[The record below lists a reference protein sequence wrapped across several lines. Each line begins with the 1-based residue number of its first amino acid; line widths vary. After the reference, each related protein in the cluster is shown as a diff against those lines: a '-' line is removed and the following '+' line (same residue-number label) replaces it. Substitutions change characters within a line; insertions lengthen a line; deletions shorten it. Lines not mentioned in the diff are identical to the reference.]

1 MSDNQQSR
9 EATVRPARVWAG
21 SELLSTTGKA
31 GAFVAQSWASQPA
44 AALFGRQQ
52 IGIEITLPVATPMA
66 QAPSP
71 EDSAPMAATATD
83 EPPPVPQTIEAPV
96 DQAALERAR
105 EEGFTRGFEEGR
117 ATLRTEVEAE
127 LVDLQRR
134 DRDVVDE
141 LQRALNALKHQPE
154 TLFEPLKR
162 LALHLA
168 EQLVLA
174 ELTLEP
180 KAIERLVQRC
190 VDELGNQ
197 DEAPVVVTLNPADV
211 ALLQALRQRA
221 GMGSSEWK
229 LHPDSELMP
238 GSVRASAQDAVV
250 EDLIENRIE
259 ALACNLLLDEP
270 RWNAQSAFKPER
282 MAGLAR
288 TSNRVEDARPRMA
301 TPGGYRASGA
311 ADATAR
317 DEVDDIDTVD
327 GVSDA

>member
-1 MSDNQQSR
+1 
-9 EATVRPARVWAG
+9 
-21 SELLSTTGKA
+21 
-31 GAFVAQSWASQPA
+31 
-44 AALFGRQQ
+44 
-52 IGIEITLPVATPMA
+52 MA
-66 QAPSP
+66 HAPSP

-83 EPPPVPQTIEAPV
+83 EPPPVPQTLEAPV

-190 VDELGNQ
+190 IDELGNQ
-197 DEAPVVVTLNPADV
+197 DEAPVVVALNPADV
-211 ALLQALRQRA
+211 SLLQALRQRA
-221 GMGSSEWK
+221 GMGNGEWK
-229 LHPDSELMP
+229 LHPDPELMP

-301 TPGGYRASGA
+301 TPGGYRASGVA
-311 ADATAR
+311 EATAR
-317 DEVDDIDTVD
+317 EELDDLDMVD
-327 GVSDA
+327 GASDV